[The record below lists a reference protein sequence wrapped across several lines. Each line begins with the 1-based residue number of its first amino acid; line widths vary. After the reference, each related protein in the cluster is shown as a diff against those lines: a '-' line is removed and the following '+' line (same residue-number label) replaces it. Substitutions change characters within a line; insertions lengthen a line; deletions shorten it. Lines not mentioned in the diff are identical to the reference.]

1 MSAFYTSK
9 MRAHVAADARVTSGA
24 MYLWGP
30 RRVLRGLIFGF
41 QGSEFKQLRSG
52 SSATP
57 FEPDPLHHEI
67 FFQNAR
73 CFQP

>member
-1 MSAFYTSK
+1 MSK

-24 MYLWGP
+24 
-30 RRVLRGLIFGF
+30 RRVFRGLGSGF
-41 QGSEFKQLRSG
+41 QGLEFKQPRSG
-52 SSATP
+52 SSAPP
-57 FEPDPLHHEI
+57 FEPCPLHHEI